1 VNIAAE
7 KRYSRVLDMEGRE
20 SVMLTSLRRGA
31 VLAALLLVA
40 VAASAAGPGAVRKQA
55 EMAMQL
61 SGQIDIAPD
70 GSVEAV
76 RLDQQDRLSA
86 ELSRFVRSSVM
97 GWTFVP
103 VVRDGKPVAARSP
116 LMLRLVGKRLEDGGT
131 EVAIRSATFEAY
143 DPQSRSA
150 VTALKMT
157 PPSYPRSMYEVG
169 AQGNVY
175 LVVRVGRDG
184 RVEDAYVEQ
193 VNMTVVA
200 SEGQMRRF
208 RQVLGGN
215 ALAAARKWEFRVPV
229 EGKDVDAP
237 HWNVRVPVRYAVVD
251 QGRSMPDE
259 YGTWQAYIPGPRER
273 APWISDEDWEN
284 GSDAL
289 ADGGVYMAGRG
300 GGPKLLTP
308 LEG

>member
-1 VNIAAE
+1 MNIAAE

>member
-1 VNIAAE
+1 
-7 KRYSRVLDMEGRE
+7 
-20 SVMLTSLRRGA
+20 MLNSLRRGA
-31 VLAALLLVA
+31 VLAALLLVT

-55 EMAMQL
+55 EMGMQL

-86 ELSRFVRSSVM
+86 ELARFVRSSVM
-97 GWTFVP
+97 GWAFVP

-116 LMLRLVGKRLEDGGT
+116 LMLRLVGRQLEDGST
-131 EVAIRSATFEAY
+131 QVAIRSATFAAY
-143 DPQSRSA
+143 DPESRSA

-157 PPSYPRSMYEVG
+157 PPSYPRAMYEVG

-175 LVVRVGRDG
+175 LVLKVGRDG
-184 RVEDAYVEQ
+184 RVADAYVEQ

-229 EGKDVDAP
+229 EGEDADAP
-237 HWNVRVPVRYAVVD
+237 HWNVRMPVRYAMVD
-251 QGRSMPDE
+251 QGRSLPDE